1 MTRGRTSI
9 LILGCIGTFLL
20 LFGNAVAEVTEAS
33 TVSEKP
39 DSQKASTPQEATT
52 ILTTS
57 SIHQNQSD
65 AETGGRNIELADR
78 KTRNEEDGSHDS
90 VSGKDASENVEKS
103 NVSRNG
109 SDTTRATSAKSNDEP
124 EGGSSDG
131 NRKPRYDEIAAESS
145 GKSTSTKVISEDALR
160 LSSTNELTVT
170 TAKLASNDSKQDSK
184 RNSGNATLEEF
195 SNHEGTSDATISPS
209 TEGKIVD
216 EKLSANLVKTSESKH
231 VEEQSSVKYE
241 EKRNVTAINKQ
252 EATTV
257 KSIGGDLSSM
267 YSKSVT
273 EDIKS
278 DEKKDKAMKSDK
290 EIVSKSESRKN
301 KDVISADLKV
311 EDHELEN
318 GRDRELTTARGI
330 QREDSSGS
338 KKNVHDLGTTA
349 SEVLDLERIDEKGHE
364 GTISL
369 INDTYVN
376 YNHVYR
382 TLTEKDPKA
391 RSGNHS
397 VDAEESRG
405 KNDPKEE
412 VEVVKNVSHQPTL
425 RIVSTTNDTAKNDSH
440 LNELDNQDAAVYVE
454 RKEKAGNENRHEQN
468 SFAINTTIESTD
480 GTEERKSIGKPE
492 SQVKLP
498 ETTTPSMRL
507 HSEGHASSLIGEAT
521 PSPVPQGR
529 TIGFSRV
536 NEFPSIEVK
545 STAPIKIDG
554 RVDAS
559 SVTPSLR
566 NSSSTERIDQRP
578 YPYLKSN
585 RESLQMTTETGS
597 KLENKGVTEETSAYE
612 NTIGRGESEK
622 KFVVTEPSVVIENSI
637 QQQKLDKK
645 NINKS
650 ANSTTETPSS
660 LTPVTVAIPTVSA
673 VVGPTNETFPERFNN
688 SVSEVAKVRDSGSN
702 DNDVP
707 GAKEA
712 EKATAVRGEG
722 YDVTG
727 NGITEV
733 SLTPDGKEVK
743 SHSGETT
750 ESLSTL
756 RSTKMPNTSKTIP
769 PNTDIQMEP
778 EEAMMIRSTLVV
790 TESTIV
796 PLNKDAATEANT
808 STTSTTSAAEIG
820 TAAVVSD
827 NSTESKANVTSPPSQ
842 SSSNINRTTESPSA
856 TLNPDESR
864 IPTTTSIEFEFVS
877 LTEAV
882 SSANNTTER
891 NIEGRTFEAQTMPS
905 NTTAIRDL
913 SGNSTDDAAITTTRS
928 EEKSTELPT
937 TTEDGASTTDQ
948 ASIVGRRNN
957 ETVETGEPPVT
968 QTASEDRGNRTEF
981 TNYSE
986 VTADLTSVT
995 ADSET
1000 AGASGSLTETPSESK
1015 DSSFDANVTETSAP
1029 GAIELSP
1036 KSGITRNATKGP
1048 SAPLVTSTTE
1058 TRTLWST
1065 PSTPFTELPDEETTE
1080 NIQILSSD
1088 EITLLVKIVIEGT
1101 LREVCPRLQDLR
1113 KALADVLTNGMDKLV
1128 LPKQIIIHQNPCPE
1142 PANSSLTS
1150 MDGSL
1155 TSILVYV
1162 IDEDGKF
1169 DIAMTKILPSL
1180 YKVSANLPVRIH
1192 KFLLVPEADSG
1203 NAIAVVV
1210 VSSVAFICLVLLA
1223 GLLFIM
1229 RKRQTRFNYGERCRP
1244 VSLDAYS
1251 LDSVSAYNS
1260 VRRKGAVRSSKRS
1273 YGNPTFEDSSAIP
1286 SHPLNFAGLS
1296 SFCNDVNAIN
1306 EEFAGIPQV
1315 SGKIDELPPGAE
1327 VKNRYANVIPLPETR
1342 VQLQKLNNDASTE
1355 YINASY
1361 VRGPKNATKYYI
1373 ACQAPIESTVTDFWR
1388 MIWEQ
1393 QCKVIIMLTDLV
1405 ENGVEK
1411 CTEYIPPSEVT
1422 DCHRLYGDFQV
1433 TLKKREAKEK
1443 YAISTLQLKN
1453 LEHNTFREVFHIWY
1467 LWPVS
1472 GVQSDGAGLIA
1483 VLLEARALQRGGP
1496 GPIVVHCSPGT
1507 GRTGTLIA
1515 LDLGIRQYE
1524 ITRTVDVPRVV
1535 YTIRRDRAG
1544 AVQTKEQYA
1553 FIYKAL
1559 NLYATKLAG
1568 GVLEST

>member
-1 MTRGRTSI
+1 MIRGRTSI

-20 LFGNAVAEVTEAS
+20 LFGNVVAEFTEAS
-33 TVSEKP
+33 SVTSEKS
-39 DSQKASTPQEATT
+39 DFQKALTPQEATT
-52 ILTTS
+52 ILTRTS
-57 SIHQNQSD
+57 IYQNQSITEKD
-65 AETGGRNIELADR
+65 GRNIDVANE
-78 KTRNEEDGSHDS
+78 KTDNEKNGSHDS
-90 VSGKDASENVEKS
+90 VNGKDATHANS
-103 NVSRNG
+103 
-109 SDTTRATSAKSNDEP
+109 TKSNDES
-124 EGGSSDG
+124 EGSSSSSDG
-131 NRKPRYDEIAAESS
+131 NRKPKHEDIAAESS

-170 TAKLASNDSKQDSK
+170 TTKLTFNDSKQDGK
-184 RNSGNATLEEF
+184 KNPGNVTLVEY
-195 SNHEGTSDATISPS
+195 SNREGISDTTISPS
-209 TEGKIVD
+209 LKGKIVD
-216 EKLSANLVKTSESKH
+216 EKLSTNLMKTSESRH
-231 VEEQSSVKYE
+231 EEGQSSVKNE
-241 EKRNVTAINKQ
+241 EKRNVTASKQ
-252 EATTV
+252 EITTV
-257 KSIGGDLSSM
+257 RSIGGDLSSM
-267 YSKSVT
+267 YSKSVI
-273 EDIKS
+273 E
-278 DEKKDKAMKSDK
+278 DEKKDKIIKSEK
-290 EIVSKSESRKN
+290 EIISKSESKKN
-301 KDVISADLKV
+301 KDISGDLKM
-311 EDHELEN
+311 EGHEL
-318 GRDRELTTARGI
+318 DREVTTASEI
-330 QREDSSGS
+330 QREDPSRS
-338 KKNVHDLGTTA
+338 KKNASYLGTTA
-349 SEVLDLERIDEKGHE
+349 SEAFDLEKIDEKKYE
-364 GTISL
+364 GTTISL
-369 INDTYVN
+369 INDTN
-376 YNHVYR
+376 INFMYNIV
-382 TLTEKDPKA
+382 TVLWDEPKINSSN
-391 RSGNHS
+391 RSI
-397 VDAEESRG
+397 DTKESRG

-412 VEVVKNVSHQPTL
+412 IEVVKNVSHQPTL
-425 RIVSTTNDTAKNDSH
+425 RIVSTANDTAKNDSH
-440 LNELDNQDAAVYVE
+440 FNELDTQEAAIK
-454 RKEKAGNENRHEQN
+454 RKDEIGAGNKNHEQN
-468 SFAINTTIESTD
+468 SSSVNTTIESID

-498 ETTTPSMRL
+498 ETTTQSNRL
-507 HSEGHASSLIGEAT
+507 EGRTSFIGEAI

-536 NEFPSIEVK
+536 NEFPNIEVK
-545 STAPIKIDG
+545 STAPIKIDEK
-554 RVDAS
+554 VEAS

-566 NSSSTERIDQRP
+566 NNSSTERIDQKP
-578 YPYLKSN
+578 YPYLKSS
-585 RESLQMTTETGS
+585 RESLQMTTEINL
-597 KLENKGVTEETSAYE
+597 KLKNEGVTEETSAYE
-612 NTIGRGESEK
+612 NTIGKGESEK

-650 ANSTTETPSS
+650 ANSTTETISS
-660 LTPVTVAIPTVSA
+660 SVTMIPISVIR
-673 VVGPTNETFPERFNN
+673 PMNETSPEKLNN
-688 SVSEVAKVRDSGSN
+688 SLNKTAKVRGSGSN
-702 DNDVP
+702 DNDVS
-707 GAKEA
+707 GVKEA
-712 EKATAVRGEG
+712 EKVTEIRSEG

-733 SLTPDGKEVK
+733 SSTPNGKEVK

-750 ESLSTL
+750 ESTTL

-769 PNTDIQMEP
+769 LNTDIQMEP

-790 TESTIV
+790 TESTLV
-796 PLNKDAATEANT
+796 PLDKDVTPQANKSAILMTSAVDISTVATVSENFT
-808 STTSTTSAAEIG
+808 ESTT
-820 TAAVVSD
+820 
-827 NSTESKANVTSPPSQ
+827 KANVTFLPPQ
-842 SSSNINRTTESPSA
+842 SSSTVNRTTESPYA

-864 IPTTTSIEFEFVS
+864 IPTTTSIQIEFVS
-877 LTEAV
+877 LMEAV
-882 SSANNTTER
+882 SSVNNTTEG
-891 NIEGRTFEAQTMPS
+891 NMEGRTFEEQTMSS
-905 NTTAIRDL
+905 NTTTMRD
-913 SGNSTDDAAITTTRS
+913 SSNNSTNETITTTKS
-928 EEKSTELPT
+928 EESTELPI

-948 ASIVGRRNN
+948 VSIVQRNN
-957 ETVETGEPPVT
+957 ETVEARDPSVT
-968 QTASEDRGNRTEF
+968 QTASEDQSSRTEF
-981 TNYSE
+981 SKYSE
-986 VTADLTSVT
+986 VTVSVIDLMST
-995 ADSET
+995 T
-1000 AGASGSLTETPSESK
+1000 AGADTAAASSVTQDPSESK
-1015 DSSFDANVTETSAP
+1015 DSSSDANVTETSAP
-1029 GAIELSP
+1029 GTMELP
-1036 KSGITRNATKGP
+1036 PNSGVTTNATKSFSVP
-1048 SAPLVTSTTE
+1048 FATSTVE
-1058 TRTLWST
+1058 TRILWST
-1065 PSTPFTELPDEETTE
+1065 SSFTELPDEETTE
-1080 NIQILSSD
+1080 NIQILLPD

-1101 LREVCPRLQDLR
+1101 LHEVCSRLQDL
-1113 KALADVLTNGMDKLV
+1113 KETIADILTNGMDKRV
-1128 LPKQIIIHQNPCPE
+1128 LPKQIMIHQNPCPE

-1162 IDEDGKF
+1162 VDEDNKF
-1169 DIAMTKILPSL
+1169 DAAMTKILPSL
-1180 YKVSANLPVRIH
+1180 YKVSHPNFPVRIH

-1210 VSSVAFICLVLLA
+1210 VSSVAFICLLLLA

-1260 VRRKGAVRSSKRS
+1260 VRRKGAIRSSKRS

-1373 ACQAPIESTVTDFWR
+1373 ACQAPIDSTVTDFWR

-1393 QCKVIIMLTDLV
+1393 QCKVVIMLTDLV

-1433 TLKKREAKEK
+1433 TLKKRETKEK
-1443 YAISTLQLKN
+1443 YAISTLHLKN
-1453 LEHNTFREVFHIWY
+1453 LENNTFREVFHIWY

-1472 GVQSDGAGLIA
+1472 GVQSDGTGLIA

>member
-20 LFGNAVAEVTEAS
+20 LFGNAVAEITEAS
-33 TVSEKP
+33 TVSEKS
-39 DSQKASTPQEATT
+39 DSQKASPPHEVTT
-52 ILTTS
+52 VLTTS
-57 SIHQNQSD
+57 SIHQNLSI
-65 AETGGRNIELADR
+65 AETDGSNIESANG
-78 KTRNEEDGSHDS
+78 KTRNREDGSHEN
-90 VSGKDASENVEKS
+90 VSDKDVEKS
-103 NVSRNG
+103 NVSRNE
-109 SDTTRATSAKSNDEP
+109 SDTTRANSSKSTDED
-124 EGGSSDG
+124 S
-131 NRKPRYDEIAAESS
+131 NRKPRYEDAESS
-145 GKSTSTKVISEDALR
+145 GKSTSAKVIPEDALR
-160 LSSTNELTVT
+160 LSSTNELTVET
-170 TAKLASNDSKQDSK
+170 TKLAFNDSKQDGK
-184 RNSGNATLEEF
+184 KNTTLQEF
-195 SNHEGTSDATISPS
+195 FNHEGTTVSPS
-209 TEGKIVD
+209 VEDKV
-216 EKLSANLVKTSESKH
+216 EKLKANLVNSPESKH
-231 VEEQSSVKYE
+231 GDEQSSTRYE
-241 EKRNVTAINKQ
+241 EKKNITAANKT

-257 KSIGGDLSSM
+257 KSIGGDLSST
-267 YSKSVT
+267 YSKLIA
-273 EDIKS
+273 EDKF
-278 DEKKDKAMKSDK
+278 DEKKDKAVKSDK
-290 EIVSKSESRKN
+290 DIVSKSESRKN
-301 KDVISADLKV
+301 KDVISVDLK
-311 EDHELEN
+311 EDLEN
-318 GRDRELTTARGI
+318 DRELTTASEI
-330 QREDSSGS
+330 QRENSSGS
-338 KKNVHDLGTTA
+338 KKNGNDFGTTA
-349 SEVLDLERIDEKGHE
+349 SEALDLEKIDEKGVE
-364 GTISL
+364 GGISL

-382 TLTEKDPKA
+382 TLSQKDPKA
-391 RSGNHS
+391 SSGNHS
-397 VDAEESRG
+397 IDSRDSRG

-425 RIVSTTNDTAKNDSH
+425 RIVSSTNETAKNDSH
-440 LNELDNQDAAVYVE
+440 FNELDNQDAAVYAE
-454 RKEKAGNENRHEQN
+454 KKEESEQN
-468 SFAINTTIESTD
+468 SFAINATVESTD

-492 SQVKLP
+492 SQVKLV
-498 ETTTPSMRL
+498 ETTTQSMRL
-507 HSEGHASSLIGEAT
+507 EGHASFIGEAT

-536 NEFPSIEVK
+536 NEFPNIEMK
-545 STAPIKIDG
+545 STPPIKIDG
-554 RVDAS
+554 RVETS
-559 SVTPSLR
+559 SAVTPSLR
-566 NSSSTERIDQRP
+566 NSTERMNQKP
-578 YPYLKSN
+578 YPYLKSSK
-585 RESLQMTTETGS
+585 ELLQMTTEAGS
-597 KLENKGVTEETSAYE
+597 KLENEGVTEETYE
-612 NTIGRGESEK
+612 NTIGRGEFEK

-645 NINKS
+645 NIDKS
-650 ANSTTETPSS
+650 TNSTTETPAS
-660 LTPVTVAIPTVSA
+660 LIAATAIPTVS
-673 VVGPTNETFPERFNN
+673 VVAGPTNGTFPERFNSSTN
-688 SVSEVAKVRDSGSN
+688 KAARGSN
-702 DNDVP
+702 DNDVS
-707 GAKEA
+707 GAKET
-712 EKATAVRGEG
+712 EKASAVGGEG

-733 SLTPDGKEVK
+733 SSTPDSKEVK
-743 SHSGETT
+743 SHSGEKST
-750 ESLSTL
+750 ESSTL
-756 RSTKMPNTSKTIP
+756 RSTKMPNASRTIP
-769 PNTDIQMEP
+769 PNPDIQMEP

-790 TESTIV
+790 TESTMV
-796 PLNKDAATEANT
+796 PAEKATEANIST
-808 STTSTTSAAEIG
+808 SSTSSASTVEIG
-820 TAAVVSD
+820 TAAIISD
-827 NSTESKANVTSPPSQ
+827 NFTESTTKANVTSYPQASW
-842 SSSNINRTTESPSA
+842 NINRT

-864 IPTTTSIEFEFVS
+864 IPTTTSVEFEVVT
-877 LTEAV
+877 LTETV
-882 SSANNTTER
+882 STNNTTER
-891 NIEGRTFEAQTMPS
+891 NIEGQTLEAQTMSS
-905 NTTAIRDL
+905 NATTIRNLDL
-913 SGNSTDDAAITTTRS
+913 SENSTNEAITATKS
-928 EEKSTELPT
+928 EESTEFPT

-948 ASIVGRRNN
+948 VSIIQRNN
-957 ETVETGEPPVT
+957 ETVQARNPPVT
-968 QTASEDRGNRTEF
+968 QTSEDQSNRTELKH
-981 TNYSE
+981 SE
-986 VTADLTSVT
+986 VTVDT
-995 ADSET
+995 AD
-1000 AGASGSLTETPSESK
+1000 AGTSGGTETPSGSK

-1029 GAIELSP
+1029 AATQLP
-1036 KSGITRNATKGP
+1036 KSGVTSNATKSP
-1048 SAPLVTSTTE
+1048 SAPFATSTTE
-1058 TRTLWST
+1058 TRIVWST
-1065 PSTPFTELPDEETTE
+1065 PSLELPDEETTE
-1080 NIQILSSD
+1080 NIQVLSAD

-1101 LREVCPRLQDLR
+1101 LHEVCPRLQDLK
-1113 KALADVLTNGMDKLV
+1113 KALANVLSKGMDKHV
-1128 LPKQIIIHQNPCPE
+1128 LPKQIIVHQNPCSE
-1142 PANSSLTS
+1142 LANSSLTT
-1150 MDGSL
+1150 MDSSL
-1155 TSILVYV
+1155 TSLLVYV
-1162 IDEDGKF
+1162 VDEDNKF
-1169 DIAMTKILPSL
+1169 DTAMTKILPSL
-1180 YKVSANLPVRIH
+1180 YKVSANFPVRIH

-1251 LDSVSAYNS
+1251 LDNVSTYNS
-1260 VRRKGAVRSSKRS
+1260 VRRKNAVRSSKRS

-1405 ENGVEK
+1405 ENEVEK
-1411 CTEYIPPSEVT
+1411 CTEYIPPSEIT

-1433 TLKKREAKEK
+1433 TLKKRETKEK
-1443 YAISTLQLKN
+1443 YAISSLHLKN
-1453 LEHNTFREVFHIWY
+1453 LENNTFREVFHIWY

-1472 GVQSDGAGLIA
+1472 GVQSDGTGLIA